1 MRIYTNECVDC
12 GLPCLYTSCPYYN
25 VERFYCDECGEEATL
40 YEYENRELCES
51 CLLEM
56 FPKIDGSY

>member
-25 VERFYCDECGEEATL
+25 VERFHCDECGDEITL
-40 YEYENRELCES
+40 YEYENRELCEF
-51 CLLEM
+51 CLLKM
-56 FPKIDGSY
+56 FPKIEGSY